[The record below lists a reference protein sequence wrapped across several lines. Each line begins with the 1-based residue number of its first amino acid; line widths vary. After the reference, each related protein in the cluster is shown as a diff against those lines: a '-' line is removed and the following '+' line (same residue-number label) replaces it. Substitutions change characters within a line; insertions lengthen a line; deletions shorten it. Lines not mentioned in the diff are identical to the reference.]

1 MFAVWWLAFAGLPVF
16 QQPLPESPGEPAAI
30 AVAAGRAAL
39 RTPCYALAC
48 KDAEWSGPSR
58 YVRLQRRTSPG
69 TVPQLQPLRMPAIA
83 TRTYPLYSPATRRD
97 WHAAYGSE
105 SRFDA
110 RYGYEAIRTPDTK
123 LKVEMGTGYRLQPY
137 ADFGTAVPGPIARG
151 NLALSQSLGERARL
165 TQQVEFETGRENT
178 TLRQTLGVDLE
189 LRPQWLLQSSFE
201 LRHDT
206 FADDGEGLTDREG
219 SVRLKYRF

>member
-1 MFAVWWLAFAGLPVF
+1 MLAVWWLAFAGLPVF
-16 QQPLPESPGEPAAI
+16 QQPLPESPGEPAAF

-58 YVRLQRRTSPG
+58 HVRLQRRASPG
-69 TVPQLQPLRMPAIA
+69 TVPQLQPLRVAAIA
-83 TRTYPLYSPATRRD
+83 SRRYPLYSPASRRD
-97 WHAAYGSE
+97 WHAFYGSD
-105 SRFDA
+105 SRFDT
-110 RYGYEAIRTPDTK
+110 RVGYEAIRTPDTK
-123 LKVEMGTGYRLQPY
+123 LRVEMGTGYRLQPY

-151 NLALSQSLGERARL
+151 NLQLSQSFGERAQL
-165 TQQVEFETGRENT
+165 TQQVQVEAGRENT
-178 TLRQTLGVDLE
+178 TLRQTLGIDLE

-206 FADDGEGLTDREG
+206 FADDGKGVTDTEG
-219 SVRLKYRF
+219 SLRLQYSF

>member
-1 MFAVWWLAFAGLPVF
+1 MPAVWWLAFAGLPIF
-16 QQPLPESPGEPAAI
+16 QQPLPESPAEPAAI
-30 AVAAGRAAL
+30 AVAAGRAEL

-58 YVRLQRRTSPG
+58 YVRLRRPATPG
-69 TVPQLQPLRMPAIA
+69 TIPQLQPLRVAAIA
-83 TRTYPLYSPATRRD
+83 ARRYPLYSPAKRRD
-97 WHAAYGSE
+97 WHAAYGSK

-110 RYGYEAIRTPDTK
+110 RYGFEAIRTPDTT

-151 NLALSQSLGERARL
+151 NLALSQNLGDRARL
-165 TQQVEFETGRENT
+165 TQRVEFETGRENT

-189 LRPQWLLQSSFE
+189 LRPQWLLRSSYE

-206 FADDGEGLTDREG
+206 FANGGEGVTDTEG
-219 SVRLKYRF
+219 SLQLQYRF